1 MRIKI
6 FLKKLI
12 SLCVA
17 VFISATCVGCF
28 DLGDFKNEAEYYDSF
43 GDVGLVYQDPDTDEK
58 SVEEDEYS
66 IQDYFYNKNT
76 GKSFSYGDPEDEEPD
91 EGKDIPQLP
100 YAYMSIPVER
110 DLKMESLG
118 LYFNTTQTC
127 TFEVVLYLVDDLP
140 DFSNIWLL
148 GEPEY
153 QQKEDDKGEMVNQK
167 IEYSDPDDSKIVAR
181 ASVQAKAGEWVSILV
196 KDWNS
201 GKRLEI
207 KESQYLLLRFAN
219 NCGISTQKDSLVSFR
234 TTNLLLRAIF

>member
-12 SLCVA
+12 FLCVA

-28 DLGDFKNEAEYYDSF
+28 DLGDFSDETEYYDSF
-43 GDVGLVYQDPDTDEK
+43 GDVGLVYQDPDVPEK
-58 SVEEDEYS
+58 SIEEDEYS

-76 GKSFSYGDPEDEEPD
+76 GENFSYGDPKDDEPD

-100 YAYMSIPVER
+100 YVYMSIPVER
-110 DLKMESLG
+110 DLKIESLA
-118 LYFNTTQTC
+118 LYFNTTKTC
-127 TFEVVLYLVDDLP
+127 TFDVVLYLVDDLP

-153 QQKEDDKGEMVNQK
+153 QQKEDGDGEMVDEK

-181 ASVQAKAGEWVSILV
+181 ASVQAKEGEWVSILV
-196 KDWNS
+196 DEWNS
-201 GKRLEI
+201 GKRLEV
-207 KESQYLLLRFAN
+207 KESQYLLLRFVN
-219 NCGISTQKDSLVSFR
+219 NCGISAEKDSLVSFR
-234 TTNLLLRAIF
+234 TTNLLIRAIF